1 MVRKIKIN
9 TELGNI
15 TVPDIMIGCMRIPEM
30 SIKDVSAF
38 IQASLDY
45 GANFFEHADIYGGGR
60 CEEVFGEAVKS
71 SKIPRDKL
79 LLQSK
84 VGIRPGVAFDF
95 STEHILSQVDGILKR
110 LGTDHLD
117 VLLLH
122 RPDTLVE
129 PEQVAA
135 AFDKL
140 QDSGKVHHFGVS
152 NQHTMQIELLK
163 KFVRQPLL
171 FNQLQFS
178 LMHTGMIDAGIYV
191 NMKNPGPVDNDGGIL
206 EYCRLKNITI
216 QAWSPFQYGFFEGVF
231 LGNKKFP
238 ELNTAI
244 DKIADKYNVPAEAVA
259 VAWILRHP
267 AKMQVVTG
275 TTKIK
280 RLQACFKASTFELT
294 HTEWYDLYQAA
305 GNKLP

>member
-1 MVRKIKIN
+1 MVKKIKIN
-9 TELGNI
+9 TELGKI
-15 TVPDIMIGCMRIPEM
+15 TVPDIMVGCMRIPEM
-30 SIKDVSAF
+30 SVKDVSAF

-60 CEEVFGEAVKS
+60 SEEVFGEAVKS

-84 VGIRPGVAFDF
+84 VGIRPGIAFDF
-95 STEHILSQVDGILKR
+95 STEHILTQVDGILKR
-110 LGTDHLD
+110 LGTDHID
-117 VLLLH
+117 ALLLH

-140 QDSGKVHHFGVS
+140 QDSGKVLYFGVS
-152 NQHTMQIELLK
+152 NQNPMQIELLK
-163 KFVRQPLL
+163 KYVRQPLI

-178 LMHTGMIDAGIYV
+178 LMHTGMVDQGIYV
-191 NMKNPGPVDNDGGIL
+191 NMKCPQSVDHDGSIL
-206 EYCRLKNITI
+206 DYCRLNDITI

-238 ELNTAI
+238 ELNAAI
-244 DKIADKYNVPAEAVA
+244 DIIAEKYDVPAEAVT

-294 HTEWYDLYQAA
+294 HSEWYDLYQAT